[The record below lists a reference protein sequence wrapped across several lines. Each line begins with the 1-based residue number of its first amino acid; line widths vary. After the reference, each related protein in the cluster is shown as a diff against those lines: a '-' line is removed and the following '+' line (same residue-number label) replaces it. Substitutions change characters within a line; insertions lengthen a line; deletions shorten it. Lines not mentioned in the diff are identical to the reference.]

1 MMKRCNDIS
10 KLTDNPFLNLYQI
23 DARTRTGKKFNY
35 YFASRND
42 ENSIE
47 AVTGVNK
54 TNGIAIYAIRKENPG
69 EIVMIRQ
76 FRYPINDYMYEIPAG
91 LIDPGEAPAQSAVRE
106 MKEETGLTME
116 VYEGGA
122 DFYRRPMYL
131 AQGLTDESTVMVY
144 GTVEGTPNRENLEE
158 SEDIEVV
165 FVDKSEAKRILSG
178 EKVSARAAF
187 ILMLFIHSDCD
198 KPFAFLEE

>member
-1 MMKRCNDIS
+1 MERCKKID
-10 KLTDNPFLNLYQI
+10 KLTDNPFLNLYHI
-23 DARTRTGKKFNY
+23 DAVTKTGKEFNY
-35 YFASRND
+35 YFASRNKED
-42 ENSIE
+42 KLKACTHSNEPE
-47 AVTGVNK
+47 
-54 TNGIAIYAIRKENPG
+54 GIAIYAIRRENPG
-69 EIVMIRQ
+69 QIVMIRQ
-76 FRYPINDYMYEIPAG
+76 FRYPLNDYMYEIPAG
-91 LIDPGEAPAQSAVRE
+91 LIDEGENAPQSAVRE

-187 ILMLFIHSDCD
+187 MLMLFIHSDCD